1 MKIAFI
7 HHTFSLGSGIDTVI
21 YELCKR
27 LSKKH
32 NVTVF
37 TFYNEYG
44 DNLNF
49 EVKEVSIPFK
59 KNRTVNAVLSPVFIH
74 KLIEIRNYIE
84 KYDVVNTHLYP
95 ANIIPLIP
103 YKVGNPLNI
112 VTEWS
117 GPTGSNLNLK
127 FTEKL
132 YIEFSKKMNKYAAK
146 HANAVIAPC
155 DFVKNWIKK
164 EYGIDAVKM
173 FLDGINFDLFDKNK
187 PYDSIYYK
195 YPSLE
200 DSPVILYVGRVAP
213 NKNVDM
219 LIKSFNIV
227 KKKIVDAKLVI
238 VGKHSFPEYSK
249 YLRKLVKNYNL
260 EEDVIFTGVVSW
272 DDLPKY
278 YAACDVYATCSAWEG
293 FLRAEAFA
301 MEKPMV
307 AFDVSANSETIQHG
321 KNGIL
326 VKEQTPEAFADALIE
341 LLLND
346 KLRKILG
353 KNGYKWAKE
362 NLDFDVIVKN
372 FENFIANKCGG
383 NK

>member
-1 MKIAFI
+1 VII
-7 HHTFSLGSGIDTVI
+7 NENVI
-21 YELCKR
+21 YELSKR
-27 LSKKH
+27 LGKKH
-32 NVTVF
+32 DVTVF
-37 TFYNEYG
+37 TLYNEYG
-44 DNLNF
+44 DNLDF
-49 EVKEVSIPFK
+49 EVKEVCIPFK
-59 KNRTVNAVLSPVFIH
+59 KNRVVNAVLSPIFIH
-74 KLIEIRNYIE
+74 KLAEIRNYIE
-84 KYDVVNTHLYP
+84 KYDVINTHLYP

-155 DFVKNWIKK
+155 DFVKNWIKR
-164 EYGIDAVKM
+164 EYGIEAVKM

-200 DSPVILYVGRVAP
+200 DSSVILYVGRVAP

-272 DDLPKY
+272 EDLPKY

-346 KLRKILG
+346 KLRKISRR
-353 KNGYKWAKE
+353 NRYKWAKE
-362 NLDFDVIVKN
+362 NLVRCNSREFYKVR
-372 FENFIANKCGG
+372 
-383 NK
+383 